1 MCSLKSDDKSWATYK
16 VFNYNFYIGSAK
28 KKIINLR
35 KKEKHFLHQHGLV
48 ILSPFCRPEIQSKQ
62 FTYKARPFCCVWI

>member
-28 KKIINLR
+28 KK
-35 KKEKHFLHQHGLV
+35 
-48 ILSPFCRPEIQSKQ
+48 S
-62 FTYKARPFCCVWI
+62 